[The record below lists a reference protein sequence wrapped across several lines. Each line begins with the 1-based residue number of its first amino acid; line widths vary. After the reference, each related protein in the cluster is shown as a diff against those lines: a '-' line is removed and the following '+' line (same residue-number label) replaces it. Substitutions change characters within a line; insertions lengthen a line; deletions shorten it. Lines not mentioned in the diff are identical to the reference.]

1 MNTALNSHR
10 KKTTTKLEVKPYD
23 ARKCRVQD
31 FSRLAT
37 TTSACRGHES
47 FPIKY
52 NEKQSVC
59 FTDLTQ
65 NLSDAAIHE
74 KKYGVCR
81 QAAILQL
88 KSIPWS
94 FIPMLHVRTTTTS
107 THTRLTELTD
117 LRLRSLLSGGD
128 LNKYPE
134 KITSPLS
141 IFLVDLSGLR
151 KHSYSL
157 TVDFKALE
165 SRTSID
171 HFTS

>member
-1 MNTALNSHR
+1 
-10 KKTTTKLEVKPYD
+10 
-23 ARKCRVQD
+23 
-31 FSRLAT
+31 
-37 TTSACRGHES
+37 
-47 FPIKY
+47 
-52 NEKQSVC
+52 
-59 FTDLTQ
+59 
-65 NLSDAAIHE
+65 
-74 KKYGVCR
+74 
-81 QAAILQL
+81 
-88 KSIPWS
+88 
-94 FIPMLHVRTTTTS
+94 MLHVRTTTTS